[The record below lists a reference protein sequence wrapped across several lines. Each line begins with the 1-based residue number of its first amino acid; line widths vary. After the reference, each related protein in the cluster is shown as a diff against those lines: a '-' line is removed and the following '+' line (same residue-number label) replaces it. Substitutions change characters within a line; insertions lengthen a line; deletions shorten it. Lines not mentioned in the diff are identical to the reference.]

1 MHRMFIRN
9 IRKSDYAAIDAL
21 LLQIHQVDVDGRPD
35 MFWPIEQYM
44 TRDSFDSLLTNK
56 NVISILAQER
66 GEIIGCCFVS
76 MMERSGMV
84 RMKSAYIDLIVVDE
98 QHRNNGVGKAIFNEV
113 KKRAKK
119 AGAKRIDLM
128 VWSHNDV
135 AIRAY
140 ESYGM
145 TPQRTVYE
153 ISI

>member
-1 MHRMFIRN
+1 MFIRN

-44 TRDSFDSLLTNK
+44 TRESFDSLVTNK

>member
-44 TRDSFDSLLTNK
+44 TRESFDSLVTNK

>member
-9 IRKSDYAAIDAL
+9 IRKTDYTAVDAL
-21 LLQIHQVDVDGRPD
+21 LLQIHQMDVDGRPD

-44 TRDSFDSLLTNK
+44 TRDSFDSLVTNK

-84 RMKSAYIDLIVVDE
+84 RLKSAYIDLIVVDE

>member
-44 TRDSFDSLLTNK
+44 TRESFDSLVTNK
-56 NVISILAQER
+56 NVISILAQEW